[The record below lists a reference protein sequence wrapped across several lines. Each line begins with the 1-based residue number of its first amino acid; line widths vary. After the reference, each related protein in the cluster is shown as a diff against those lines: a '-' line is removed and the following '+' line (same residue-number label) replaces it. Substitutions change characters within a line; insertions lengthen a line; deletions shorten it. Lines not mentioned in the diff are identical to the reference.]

1 MTEYIIDWDTSL
13 VIDTFSKNNLREP
26 IVRCR
31 DCKYGI
37 DGGEYCAENCAD
49 SWDWRNV
56 EPDGFCKWGE
66 RK

>member
-1 MTEYIIDWDTSL
+1 MSEYIVCPHCHNPLSQSEY
-13 VIDTFSKNNLREP
+13 VKV
-26 IVRCR
+26 VRCR

-56 EPDGFCKWGE
+56 EPDGFCAWGV
-66 RK
+66 KQGA